1 MNYHV
6 LYKLWTH
13 RRYVPFGFYRC
24 TCFKHMCIIINRFGF
39 SLKWL
44 WICEPAHWGHCGKT
58 FQTFILKP
66 FNRVKTALIDRVKLG
81 KLGQVFKKTHVG
93 QSWKK
98 AKIHKNIA
106 NVASGLGKILEKKRL
121 KKIFWGGRGG
131 SCRKKNL
138 SPNLPNEIG

>member
-1 MNYHV
+1 MLKV
-6 LYKLWTH
+6 KIIM
-13 RRYVPFGFYRC
+13 C
-24 TCFKHMCIIINRFGF
+24 TMWR
-39 SLKWL
+39 
-44 WICEPAHWGHCGKT
+44 T
-58 FQTFILKP
+58 
-66 FNRVKTALIDRVKLG
+66 RVTLS

-106 NVASGLGKILEKKRL
+106 NVASGLGKILEKKTAEKNIL
-121 KKIFWGGRGG
+121 GGRGG